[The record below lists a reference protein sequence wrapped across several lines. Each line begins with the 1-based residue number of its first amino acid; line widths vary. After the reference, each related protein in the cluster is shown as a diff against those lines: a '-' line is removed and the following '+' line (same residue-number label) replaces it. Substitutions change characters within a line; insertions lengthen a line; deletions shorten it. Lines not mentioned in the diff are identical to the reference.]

1 MNLPRLIVV
10 DDAEA
15 ASAVAVARVL
25 ALMAAKPQAVLGLA
39 TGETMRPVHRRLVE
53 AHRRGAVSFAR
64 ARSFNLDEY
73 IGLRPGHPAS
83 FASFMRRT
91 LFDAV
96 DFAAGA
102 THLPDGDDPAAY
114 EAAIKAAGGIDLQLL
129 GIGGNGHIGFNEPG
143 SDVASRTRIVR
154 LADATR
160 ADNAPAFAPD
170 PVPEQAVTM
179 GIGTILEA
187 RAVLLIATGGAKAPA
202 VAAAL
207 GPAITPHC
215 PASALRLHP
224 AAVIVA
230 DRAAAAGVS

>member
-1 MNLPRLIVV
+1 MIGPQLIVV

-15 ASAVAVARVL
+15 AAAVAVARVL
-25 ALMAAKPQAVLGLA
+25 ALLATKPWAVLGLA
-39 TGETMRPVHRRLVE
+39 TGETMRPVHRGLVG
-53 AHRRGAVSFAR
+53 ACRRGAVSFAQ

-73 IGLRPGHPAS
+73 VGLRPGHPGA
-83 FASFMRRT
+83 FATFMRRT

-102 THLPDGDDPAAY
+102 VHLPDGDDPAAY
-114 EAAIKAAGGIDLQLL
+114 EAAIATAGGIDLQLL

-143 SDVASRTRIVR
+143 SDFASRTRVVR
-154 LADATR
+154 LAAATR
-160 ADNAPAFAPD
+160 IDNAAAFAPD
-170 PVPEQAVTM
+170 PVPERAVTM
-179 GIGTILEA
+179 GIATILAA
-187 RAVLLIATGGAKAPA
+187 RSIVLIATGGAKAAA

-207 GPAITPHC
+207 APRMSPDC

-230 DRAAAAGVS
+230 DRAAAAGVN